1 MGDWKATVI
10 QDETPITIT
19 DEKFENGLS
28 GSVLLR
34 GLLTVQT
41 EAYTLLLPKPCSL
54 SCRPSV
60 AAKNMRNVK
69 QYNLIGCP
77 VRSVENA

>member
-41 EAYTLLLPKPCSL
+41 EAYTLLLPKL
-54 SCRPSV
+54 STFS
-60 AAKNMRNVK
+60 
-69 QYNLIGCP
+69 
-77 VRSVENA
+77 RS